1 MTDEIWQFMK
11 DLNNKWVK
19 GHPEKLIDFFHDTGR
34 DFFILIREGGKWLA
48 VWRTIYL

>member
-19 GHPEKLIDFFHDTGR
+19 GHPEKLIDFFHEDMVIMHSVDLRKMGEGR
-34 DFFILIREGGKWLA
+34 G
-48 VWRTIYL
+48 

>member
-19 GHPEKLIDFFHDTGR
+19 YYQITNCM
-34 DFFILIREGGKWLA
+34 FIIMSLC
-48 VWRTIYL
+48 IYIKTS